1 MASVDVGMKES
12 LITHLK
18 QILQQDDP
26 LPDVGWVSGPHEA
39 PAVFKL
45 GGGAHLKGKN
55 TKRGSVAQPF
65 HTIFSALFN

>member
-1 MASVDVGMKES
+1 MASVEFGMRES

-26 LPDVGWVSGPHEA
+26 LPDVGWVPGPHET

-45 GGGAHLKGKN
+45 GGGAHLKGKI
-55 TKRGSVAQPF
+55 TIRGTLNF
-65 HTIFSALFN
+65 HPIFFSALN